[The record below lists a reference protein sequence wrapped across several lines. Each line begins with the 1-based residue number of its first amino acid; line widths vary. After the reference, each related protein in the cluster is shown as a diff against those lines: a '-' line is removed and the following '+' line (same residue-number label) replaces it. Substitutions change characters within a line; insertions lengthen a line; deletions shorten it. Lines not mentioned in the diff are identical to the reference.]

1 MLQKVSAIFFSIT
14 SMEKEV
20 KIWMSRDNAV
30 DYILF
35 ILVSYQELSFTAFI
49 EIQVFEWFI
58 PPNPQ
63 RAPSVTRVSALAL
76 AAGL

>member
-20 KIWMSRDNAV
+20 KIWMSQDNAV

-49 EIQVFEWFI
+49 EIQVFE
-58 PPNPQ
+58 
-63 RAPSVTRVSALAL
+63 
-76 AAGL
+76 